1 SLVDEAAALYE
12 TNFATEQQDPR
23 TAGYRAERLLN
34 QHFAPLVTEAE
45 TMIRT
50 VAAELSKRQL
60 DSLTEDEVE
69 AVVDGYRHSNA
80 INPQFEEWLG
90 GHSNAEPVVSL
101 SPLLG

>member
-80 INPQFEEWLG
+80 INPQFANCLG
-90 GHSNAEPVVSL
+90 RHTHPQPIASP
-101 SPLLG
+101 SPLL